1 VRDLDELREL
11 ARRKSPLPSE
21 RTEEILDVYFRRV
34 PLRTQYALEQFPLD
48 SASVLDV
55 GCSCGTSLAHFGPGS
70 LGLDNNPEAVTFCE
84 ALGLD
89 AEEVDVD
96 TDFDL
101 GGRMFDYIWVSD
113 ILEHLEAPRLLLR
126 RLLVAVKP
134 TGKLLLQTSVLPAWL
149 PRRVLRSRGKQPFD
163 ADVHYHQWTQETMT
177 HLLARAGYRVQRVL
191 VPRPPSWE
199 KLTPVLRPAFAP
211 RLVFEAAPDE
221 VLLRTVERSEKRNR
235 RVAEA

>member
-1 VRDLDELREL
+1 MRDLEDLRQR
-11 ARRKSPLPSE
+11 ARRESPLPADQ
-21 RTEEILDVYFRRV
+21 TEEILDVYFRRV
-34 PLRTQYALEQFPLD
+34 PLRAQYALEQFPLE

-55 GCSCGTSLAHFGPGS
+55 GCSVGTSLAHFGPGS
-70 LGLDNNPEAVTFCE
+70 LGLDNNAAAVAFCA
-84 ALGLD
+84 ALGLE
-89 AEEVDVD
+89 AVEMDVD
-96 TDFDL
+96 ADFDL
-101 GGRMFDYIWVSD
+101 GGRTFDYLWVSD

-149 PRRVLRSRGKQPFD
+149 PRRVLRSHGKQPFD

-235 RVAEA
+235 RAAEA